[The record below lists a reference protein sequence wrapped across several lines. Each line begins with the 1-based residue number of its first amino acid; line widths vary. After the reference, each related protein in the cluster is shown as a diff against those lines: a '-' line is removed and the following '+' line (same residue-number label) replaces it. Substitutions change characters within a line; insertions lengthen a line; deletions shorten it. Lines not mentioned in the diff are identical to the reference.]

1 MHITAQTQPR
11 NLVVIGT
18 SAGKIKLVD
27 LAKNRVTWT
36 KDFGGNSVIFDVEW
50 NSDNILAVGGTGNH
64 LFLLK
69 YEPKALKFNEL
80 AKVST
85 SSSIRS
91 LHFNPNS
98 KHQLAFGLF
107 NGSVIIQN
115 VAKNETLSVLR
126 NSDARVLC
134 LKWHP

>member
-64 LFLLK
+64 L
-69 YEPKALKFNEL
+69 
-80 AKVST
+80 
-85 SSSIRS
+85 
-91 LHFNPNS
+91 
-98 KHQLAFGLF
+98 
-107 NGSVIIQN
+107 
-115 VAKNETLSVLR
+115 
-126 NSDARVLC
+126 
-134 LKWHP
+134 